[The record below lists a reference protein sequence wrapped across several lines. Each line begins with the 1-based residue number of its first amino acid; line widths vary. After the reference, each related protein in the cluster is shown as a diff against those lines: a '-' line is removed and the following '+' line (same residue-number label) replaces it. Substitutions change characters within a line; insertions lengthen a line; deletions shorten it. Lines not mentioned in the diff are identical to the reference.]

1 MIIYTYDCSFHPPS
15 RAAHPQENRLNW
27 PRVRLQRLCL
37 TLHSHST
44 YQSHLLTLK
53 KASQSA
59 LKARRHLA
67 SLRANPRQNHRPSP
81 AVSHLANHLVNPVHS
96 RRANPLHSRI
106 HSHLSAVVRKL
117 YSSLAFGLLYVTIIE
132 QPAFHLMNSLH
143 WFFKKAVIWVIN
155 RRMSI

>member
-53 KASQSA
+53 KSSQSA

-81 AVSHLANHLVNPVHS
+81 AVSHPANHLVNPVHS
-96 RRANPLHSRI
+96 HLANLWPYPHQRHLLSPALIHLANRPANPV
-106 HSHLSAVVRKL
+106 HSHPPIP
-117 YSSLAFGLLYVTIIE
+117 LAGCHTLRATYQSHLLTL
-132 QPAFHLMNSLH
+132 Q
-143 WFFKKAVIWVIN
+143 
-155 RRMSI
+155 